1 MQRAIRSDS
10 MVDLSFEMRALVD
23 QLEPIARPGGKGRVL
38 MFLGASKGAGTSTV
52 AREFARAAA
61 ARSRRGVWLFDLD
74 FARNGHWQQLRGQVD
89 ETFDASFGR
98 QPFWRASPDGTR
110 ARLVAHPVADHLYVT
125 EFQRQRGAIE
135 RLEFGRSP
143 DYWKAVRGSIDLA
156 VIDAPGSSRAILPVT
171 SDVDGVILVADDM
184 RWSEQS
190 IAARRQ
196 AIEQRGG
203 VVAGI
208 VSNRARAA
216 RRAA

>member
-1 MQRAIRSDS
+1 

-61 ARSRRGVWLFDLD
+61 MRSRRGVWLFDLD
-74 FARNGHWQQLRGQVD
+74 FARNSQWQHLGQQLAGRDPQ
-89 ETFDASFGR
+89 TFDASFGR
-98 QPFWRASPDGTR
+98 SPFWRAAPDASR

-135 RLEFGRSP
+135 RLEFGQSP
-143 DYWKAVRGSIDLA
+143 EYWKAVRGSIDLA
-156 VIDAPGSSRAILPVT
+156 VIDAPASSRAILPVT
-171 SDVDGVILVADDM
+171 ADVDGVILVADDL
-184 RWSEQS
+184 RWSEEA

-196 AIEQRGG
+196 AIERRGG

-208 VSNRARAA
+208 VANRARPA